1 MLTTELQDL
10 RASYAGLLLSTETIR
25 ERLNAEEESRQDVA
39 KALTPFPAAFAEIE
53 NLHTRQEEASEIL
66 TTIKQRVEVT
76 ADREKSLLT
85 TMDSVHGGVG
95 KLQSGMDGVYSEVK
109 DISVAVSEM
118 STVQASARTSL
129 QDFGKRMDTKFEEAA
144 ETARE
149 NSQRL
154 ENSSEDV
161 VQVLQK
167 MERNSQ
173 RSLWVFAIVLAIL
186 FIALVS
192 FSAKLS
198 QLGSS
203 GAASSESLVNESP
216 AQEAVGTALVG
227 VEVLSDEL
235 EF

>member
-10 RASYAGLLLSTETIR
+10 RASYAGLLLSTEAIR
-25 ERLNAEEESRQDVA
+25 ERFNAEEESRQDVA